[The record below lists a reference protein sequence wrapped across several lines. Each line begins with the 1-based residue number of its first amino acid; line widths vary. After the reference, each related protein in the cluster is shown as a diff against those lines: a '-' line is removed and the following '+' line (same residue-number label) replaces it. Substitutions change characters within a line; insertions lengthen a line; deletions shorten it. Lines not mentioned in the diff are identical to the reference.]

1 LSLCRHL
8 AKAAGQSR
16 SSSRSSEQSRAV
28 DKYFDSIRELLRIK
42 TDEQLRKAKRV
53 QIRDVQWL
61 HHLDKIERGNER
73 APEHQSNVA
82 PTHRSGL
89 LTGLLAYRLR
99 LLSAAETYDCRPRGM
114 ICFPQVET
122 FDNADIGRRQVRIRR
137 KANPLCTEFK
147 ERLRQPRCLKPK
159 TYKVLRV

>member
-1 LSLCRHL
+1 VQTSCKGSRP
-8 AKAAGQSR
+8 SR
-16 SSSRSSEQSRAV
+16 SSGRSSEQSRAV

-42 TDEQLRKAKRV
+42 ADEQLRKAKRV

-82 PTHRSGL
+82 PTHHSGL

-114 ICFPQVET
+114 ICFPQVEA
-122 FDNADIGRRQVRIRR
+122 FDNADIGRRQVVYEGRPIPFARSL
-137 KANPLCTEFK
+137 KNVYAN
-147 ERLRQPRCLKPK
+147 QDA
-159 TYKVLRV
+159 